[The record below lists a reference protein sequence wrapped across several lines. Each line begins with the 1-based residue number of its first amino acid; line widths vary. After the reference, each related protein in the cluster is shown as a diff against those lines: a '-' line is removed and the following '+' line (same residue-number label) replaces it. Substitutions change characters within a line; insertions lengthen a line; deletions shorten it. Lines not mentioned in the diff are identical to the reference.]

1 MAVILALVWW
11 RRHPRVSLLTLA
23 AIGLSVLVMLGGNF
37 ILAWLPDYL
46 YPNSVEHF
54 DQFQFQQRLLLTQ
67 LILIIRN
74 VLGAVAY
81 ALLLAAVFIDRS
93 RKNRVQGLPTDT
105 APSADNV
112 SLARS

>member
-1 MAVILALVWW
+1 VAVILALVWW

-46 YPNSVEHF
+46 YPNSLEHF
-54 DQFQFQQRLLLTQ
+54 DQFQFQRRMLLTQ
-67 LILIIRN
+67 VILMIRN